1 MLRTCGDY
9 VEDMLIFAQCSINIL
24 SNHHKGTSTPML
36 DGEDMHLTV
45 TFVRTLSDGEVDG
58 KNLLRCDAGGKLS
71 WVLDVE
77 ITS

>member
-1 MLRTCGDY
+1 
-9 VEDMLIFAQCSINIL
+9 
-24 SNHHKGTSTPML
+24 ML
-36 DGEDMHLTV
+36 DGEDMHPTV
-45 TFVRTLSDGEVDG
+45 TIVRTLSDGEVDG